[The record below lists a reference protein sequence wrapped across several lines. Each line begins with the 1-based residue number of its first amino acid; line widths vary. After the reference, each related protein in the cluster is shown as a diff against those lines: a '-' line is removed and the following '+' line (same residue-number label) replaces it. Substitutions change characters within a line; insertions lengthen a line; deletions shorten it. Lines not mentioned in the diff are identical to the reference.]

1 MNIYTDTNSPF
12 PSQVV
17 SDAEKA
23 SLEYGEQVAQAIEQE
38 WFSQGR
44 VSGNRYL
51 TNWNNFH
58 QLRLYA
64 RGEQSIQKYKDEL
77 AINGDLSYLNL
88 DWKPVPI
95 LSKFVDIVVNGISS
109 KSYDIKAYAQDP
121 ESIKKRTEYASKIY
135 EDMLSKEYL
144 ENLKQTLGLDL
155 YQSPSKDIIPEN
167 REELEL
173 HMQLSYKQSVE
184 IAEEEAISSVFAQNK
199 YDLIRRR
206 LNMDLVTCGIAAA
219 KTSFNVANGVT
230 VDYVD
235 PAYMIYSYTEDPNFE
250 DIYYVGEI
258 KAITIPELKKEFPHI
273 SEEELKRIQA
283 QPGNRSYITGWG
295 DYDANTV
302 QVLYFDYKTYHNQVF
317 KIKQTDQG
325 LIKAI
330 EKPDTFNP
338 EPNENFERVGRSIE
352 VLYSGAKVLG
362 TNTMLKWELAQNM
375 SRPFA
380 DTTKVKMN
388 YAICAPRMYK
398 GRIESIVSKCTGF
411 ADMIQLTHLK
421 LQQVISRMVPDG
433 VYLDMDGL
441 SEVDLGNGTNY
452 NPAEALNMYFQ
463 TGSIVG
469 RSLTQE
475 GDMNPGK
482 VPIQELQS
490 GSGNAKISSLIQ
502 TYQYYLQ
509 MIRDVTGLNE
519 ARDGSLPDRNTLVG
533 LQKLAANASN
543 VATRHIVQSSLFL
556 TLKLAENISLKVADA
571 LEFPLTKSSLQ
582 NSIST
587 YNIKTLEE
595 VVNLNLHDFGIFLE
609 LEPDEEEKQQLESN
623 IQIALQA
630 KNIDVED
637 AIDLRSIKNLKL
649 ANQML
654 KVKRKEKAKQDQA
667 AQQANIA
674 AQSQAQAAAAEKTAM
689 AEVQKQQAI
698 SGANVE
704 YEKAKS
710 QFEIE
715 RMQIQAQLKKQEMQM
730 QHQFDM
736 QLKQVEEEQAQL
748 EQNIQ
753 VALQAGGIDLED
765 AIDLRQ
771 IRNLKL
777 ANQMLKV
784 KRRQK
789 AKQDQANQQ
798 ANIQA
803 QAQAQAETA
812 EKTAMAEVQKQQA
825 ISGANVE
832 YEKAKSEF
840 EKDRMQL
847 QSQLDQQKMMQ
858 QHKNDMELKQLEVQQ
873 QQQKEKEIEDR
884 KDKRIK
890 MEGTQQSK
898 MIQQRQTDS
907 PAIDFEAESGLD
919 MSPFM

>member
-1 MNIYTDTNSPF
+1 MNIYTNTNSPF

-23 SLEYGEQVAQAIEQE
+23 SWEYGSQVAQAIEQE
-38 WFSQGR
+38 WFSRGR
-44 VSGNRYL
+44 TSGNRYL

-58 QLRLYA
+58 MLRSYA

-88 DWKPVPI
+88 DWKPVAI

-109 KSYDIKAYAQDP
+109 KTYDIKAYAQDP
-121 ESIKKRTEYASKIY
+121 ESIKKRTSYASKIY
-135 EDMLSKEYL
+135 EDMLSQEYL
-144 ENLKQTLGLDL
+144 NNLNQTLGIDL
-155 YQSPSKDIIPEN
+155 YQAPNKDIVPETT
-167 REELEL
+167 EELEL

-184 IAEEEAISSVFAQNK
+184 IAEEEAISSVLAQNK
-199 YDLIRRR
+199 YDLTRRR

-219 KTSFNVANGVT
+219 KTNFNTAEGIT

-235 PAYMIYSYTEDPNFE
+235 PAYMVYSYTEDPNFE
-250 DIYYVGEI
+250 DIYYVGEL
-258 KAITIPELKKEFPHI
+258 KAITIPELKKEFPNI
-273 SEEELKRIQA
+273 SKKELERIQA
-283 QPGNRSYITGWG
+283 MPGNRSYITGWG
-295 DYDANTV
+295 DYDYNTV

-325 LIKAI
+325 LVKAI

-338 EPNENFERVGRSIE
+338 PESEMFERVSRSIE

-362 TNTMLKWELAQNM
+362 TDTMLKWELAENM
-375 SRPFA
+375 SRPLA

-388 YAICAPRMYK
+388 YAICAPRIYK
-398 GRIESIVSKCTGF
+398 GKIESLVSKCTGF

-441 SEVDLGNGTNY
+441 AEVDLGNGTNY

-490 GSGNAKISSLIQ
+490 GTGQGKIQSLIS

-543 VATRHIVQSSLFL
+543 VATRHITQSSLYL
-556 TLKLAENISLKVADA
+556 TLKLAENVSLKVADA
-571 LEFPLTKSSLQ
+571 LEFPLTKASLQ

-587 YNIKTLEE
+587 YNIKTLSE

-609 LEPDEEEKQQLESN
+609 LEPDEEEKQQLEAN
-623 IQIALQA
+623 IQVALQA
-630 KNIDVED
+630 GNIDVED
-637 AIDLRSIKNLKL
+637 AIDLRGIKNLKL

-654 KVKRKEKAKQDQA
+654 KVKRK
-667 AQQANIA
+667 
-674 AQSQAQAAAAEKTAM
+674 
-689 AEVQKQQAI
+689 
-698 SGANVE
+698 
-704 YEKAKS
+704 
-710 QFEIE
+710 
-715 RMQIQAQLKKQEMQM
+715 
-730 QHQFDM
+730 
-736 QLKQVEEEQAQL
+736 
-748 EQNIQ
+748 
-753 VALQAGGIDLED
+753 
-765 AIDLRQ
+765 
-771 IRNLKL
+771 
-777 ANQMLKV
+777 
-784 KRRQK
+784 QK

-803 QAQAQAETA
+803 QAQAQADAA
-812 EKTAMAEVQKQQA
+812 EKTAMSEVQKQQA

-847 QSQLDQQKMMQ
+847 QAQLDQQKMMM
-858 QHKNDMELKQLEVQQ
+858 QHKNDMELKKVEVEGLSN
-873 QQQKEKEIEDR
+873 KEKLIEDR
-884 KDKRIK
+884 KDKRSK
-890 MEGTQQSK
+890 MEATQQSE
-898 MIQQRQTDS
+898 MISQRKNDSLPINFEDKNLEMDTTDMLPS
-907 PAIDFEAESGLD
+907 L
-919 MSPFM
+919 